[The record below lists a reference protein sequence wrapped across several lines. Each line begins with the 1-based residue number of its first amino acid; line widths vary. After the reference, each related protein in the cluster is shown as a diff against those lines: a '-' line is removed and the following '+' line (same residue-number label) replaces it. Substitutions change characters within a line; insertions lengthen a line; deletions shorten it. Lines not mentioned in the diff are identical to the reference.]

1 MLFPRRYTYAQE
13 RSFDVAQ
20 QAAKSKEQPQAE
32 DIQDFRKRAEKL
44 KIMKDTGLISEEEFA
59 KIKQQTLSELDKDSM
74 TQSANKPLSAEEINV
89 SALLERIFLFL
100 EDGNWKMADKYC
112 ERVLD
117 LDPRNAQAYLGKMM
131 AERHVY
137 TKELLVDCE
146 ETFWGDRN
154 FSKALRFGNKEFS
167 SELMEINS
175 QICDR
180 GVLLNS

>member
-1 MLFPRRYTYAQE
+1 MFKPG
-13 RSFDVAQ
+13 
-20 QAAKSKEQPQAE
+20 
-32 DIQDFRKRAEKL
+32 
-44 KIMKDTGLISEEEFA
+44 DTVGVCDSCGTR
-59 KIKQQTLSELDKDSM
+59 QTLSELDKDSM
-74 TQSANKPLSAEEINV
+74 TQSANKPLLAEEINI

-117 LDPRNAQAYLGKMM
+117 LDPGNAQAYLGKMM

-137 TKELLVDCE
+137 TKEQLVDCE

-154 FSKALRFGNKEFS
+154 FNKAIRFGNKEFS

-175 QICDR
+175 QIWNRNEHARQKRLYDQATEIME
-180 GVLLNS
+180 